1 MLVVLCE
8 AACESTTSYVLPRTG
23 QKSRRKSVETPWKR
37 GNSHSNVNYGP
48 RRYRSIEPRSRTFG
62 FSRVS
67 RSAQTEMI
75 VEQRPTV
82 FPFIRRTIVVGLC
95 KLKASDEPRHFAI
108 TPSRHDNRF
117 IPLKMTNNAKFGR
130 TSCNFSIAPRSLTD
144 NDVSIE
150 NALSD
155 LA

>member
-1 MLVVLCE
+1 
-8 AACESTTSYVLPRTG
+8 
-23 QKSRRKSVETPWKR
+23 
-37 GNSHSNVNYGP
+37 
-48 RRYRSIEPRSRTFG
+48 
-62 FSRVS
+62 
-67 RSAQTEMI
+67 MI

-95 KLKASDEPRHFAI
+95 KLKVSDEPRHFAI
-108 TPSRHDNRF
+108 TPSRHDNRV
-117 IPLKMTNNAKFGR
+117 IRLKMTNNAKFGR
-130 TSCNFSIAPRSLTD
+130 TPCNFSIVPRSLTD